1 MAISDTRKAFNAA
14 FSQAA
19 KEGKKTFQFQGK
31 SIKVE
36 FASEKKTPEKGM
48 RGDPSAAKRQTK
60 STRSTQDPTRVGRS
74 DKTSTDKTKRL
85 SKDPTERVAV
95 RAKTPL
101 RGPQTDPRAN
111 NNEARKL
118 RAETPSGYKP
128 PAPRSVMSYKN
139 PEIDMSKMAKPSSIP
154 SPSALKKIKEEQAA
168 VSKRG
173 KKLDLAYA
181 RTAGFGKPPMV
192 KIRNGKYMY

>member
-1 MAISDTRKAFNAA
+1 MAISNTRKEFNAA

-48 RGDPSAAKRQTK
+48 RGDPSAAKRQTN
-60 STRSTQDPTRVGRS
+60 
-74 DKTSTDKTKRL
+74 KTSTDKTKRL

-118 RAETPSGYKP
+118 RAETAVGYKP
-128 PAPRSVMSYKN
+128 TRSTYKSMRS
-139 PEIDMSKMAKPSSIP
+139 EIDAMEKAKPSSIP
-154 SPSALKKIKEEQAA
+154 SPAALKKMKEEQAA
-168 VSKRG
+168 ASKRG

-181 RTAGFGKPPMV
+181 RTAGFGKPSMV
-192 KIRNGKYMY
+192 KIRDGKYTY

>member
-1 MAISDTRKAFNAA
+1 MAISNTRKEFNAA

-36 FASEKKTPEKGM
+36 YASNKTPEKGM

-128 PAPRSVMSYKN
+128 PAPPSVMSYKN

-154 SPSALKKIKEEQAA
+154 SPSALKKMKEEQAA
-168 VSKRG
+168 ASKRG

-181 RTAGFGKPPMV
+181 RTAGFGKPSMV
-192 KIRNGKYMY
+192 KIRDGKYTY